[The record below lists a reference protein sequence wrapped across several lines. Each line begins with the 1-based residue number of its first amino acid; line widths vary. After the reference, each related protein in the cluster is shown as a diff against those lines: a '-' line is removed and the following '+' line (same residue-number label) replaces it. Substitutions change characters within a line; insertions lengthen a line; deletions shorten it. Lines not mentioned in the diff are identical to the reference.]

1 MAWSK
6 STRITVMLAIDTAF
20 FFLEVGVGMIVG
32 SLALMADAF
41 HMLNDII
48 SLLVGLWA
56 WQRAEIL
63 GAFFNAVFL
72 IALCLSIILEAIT
85 RLLDP
90 PKISNPILILVVG
103 SLELT
108 SNVAGFFVLGHS
120 HSETEQDDHADEV
133 RIVEEGGGDG
143 VQRIDVPGTEYA
155 GTLRSTPSRAVDHH
169 AHNPIGPTLVGTP
182 SPIRD
187 FPSRKKPMASNLR
200 RQSRSGTWR
209 IVDGSVHP
217 ASFRQEIVNLSKTI
231 KNRAATATAS
241 EELEDDVAEEPSEAP
256 LLGKSS
262 KPKRTRDP
270 FYGTR
275 GAPPKPSHLGH
286 NHNKL
291 KQITKSESDMGTSA
305 MILHVIGDGLG
316 NAGVIASALIIWL
329 TPWSGRFYAD
339 PAVSLFIA
347 VIILKTTIPL
357 TSASAKILLQ
367 GTPDHLDINDI
378 KNDVQK
384 IPGILH
390 LWQLSETQPIASLHV
405 QLDFSI
411 ERGEVAE
418 RYMTVVKAIRE
429 CLHEY
434 GIHSA
439 TVQPEFCLDPEHDH
453 ADQVHIST
461 SLDGSE
467 TPLPISGLDE
477 DACLVGAQGT
487 LAVHVPAE
495 LNSAHLPASLAGR
508 RHSSAAFLQ
517 DATVQLLISPEQR
530 TEQQSISYSSFSAIE
545 MNLFNRSQNACPD
558 ILASNCSIDPEPKLP
573 PQAEDPSNRKTLPVY
588 NHNGDIVTKGI
599 HPDGESGRRGF
610 HPLHF
615 FTVGWRSSSKV
626 SLAVNVLWPFVPA
639 GLAIHFARP
648 DLHVW
653 IFAINY
659 IAMVPAANLVGFAGQ
674 QLARKLPKVTGILL
688 ETALGSVVEIVL
700 FMVLIKKDSGTG
712 NNASPRNLVP
722 VIQAAI
728 LGSILTNILLCLGV
742 CFFIGGLKLKQQSF
756 HAAISEVGSGLL
768 LVAGFALLIPSAF
781 FSALRGSTTSSE
793 GGGFTEV
800 RLRNN
805 TLKISQVT
813 SIILIVAFLVYLWFN
828 AHSQES
834 IFHEVLAS
842 DEERDTDRHRDLHK
856 AKLTFT
862 ECVIA
867 LAISL
872 TFVTLIAIF
881 LVEEIRDI
889 VQTGVPENFL
899 GLILVPLVEKAAE
912 HLTTVD
918 EAYDNQMVSTNISF

>member
-1 MAWSK
+1 
-6 STRITVMLAIDTAF
+6 
-20 FFLEVGVGMIVG
+20 
-32 SLALMADAF
+32 
-41 HMLNDII
+41 
-48 SLLVGLWA
+48 
-56 WQRAEIL
+56 
-63 GAFFNAVFL
+63 
-72 IALCLSIILEAIT
+72 
-85 RLLDP
+85 
-90 PKISNPILILVVG
+90 
-103 SLELT
+103 
-108 SNVAGFFVLGHS
+108 
-120 HSETEQDDHADEV
+120 
-133 RIVEEGGGDG
+133 
-143 VQRIDVPGTEYA
+143 
-155 GTLRSTPSRAVDHH
+155 
-169 AHNPIGPTLVGTP
+169 
-182 SPIRD
+182 
-187 FPSRKKPMASNLR
+187 
-200 RQSRSGTWR
+200 
-209 IVDGSVHP
+209 
-217 ASFRQEIVNLSKTI
+217 
-231 KNRAATATAS
+231 
-241 EELEDDVAEEPSEAP
+241 
-256 LLGKSS
+256 
-262 KPKRTRDP
+262 
-270 FYGTR
+270 
-275 GAPPKPSHLGH
+275 
-286 NHNKL
+286 
-291 KQITKSESDMGTSA
+291 
-305 MILHVIGDGLG
+305 
-316 NAGVIASALIIWL
+316 
-329 TPWSGRFYAD
+329 
-339 PAVSLFIA
+339 
-347 VIILKTTIPL
+347 
-357 TSASAKILLQ
+357 
-367 GTPDHLDINDI
+367 
-378 KNDVQK
+378 
-384 IPGILH
+384 
-390 LWQLSETQPIASLHV
+390 
-405 QLDFSI
+405 
-411 ERGEVAE
+411 
-418 RYMTVVKAIRE
+418 
-429 CLHEY
+429 
-434 GIHSA
+434 
-439 TVQPEFCLDPEHDH
+439 
-453 ADQVHIST
+453 
-461 SLDGSE
+461 
-467 TPLPISGLDE
+467 
-477 DACLVGAQGT
+477 
-487 LAVHVPAE
+487 
-495 LNSAHLPASLAGR
+495 
-508 RHSSAAFLQ
+508 
-517 DATVQLLISPEQR
+517 
-530 TEQQSISYSSFSAIE
+530 

-599 HPDGESGRRGF
+599 HPDGF

-742 CFFIGGLKLKQQSF
+742 CFFIGGLKLKQQSS

-881 LVEEIRDI
+881 LVEEIRD
-889 VQTGVPENFL
+889 VVEMGVPENFL

-912 HLTTVD
+912 HLTTAD
-918 EAYDNQMVSTNISF
+918 EAYDNQMNFALYHCLGPSIQTALLNAPLVVVVGWGLGKPMDLNFEIFMSVLLILSILVVGNFLRDGKSDYLEGALLVIVYVIIAITMWYYPNLDAITEA

>member
-1 MAWSK
+1 M
-6 STRITVMLAIDTAF
+6 T
-20 FFLEVGVGMIVG
+20 
-32 SLALMADAF
+32 
-41 HMLNDII
+41 
-48 SLLVGLWA
+48 
-56 WQRAEIL
+56 
-63 GAFFNAVFL
+63 
-72 IALCLSIILEAIT
+72 
-85 RLLDP
+85 
-90 PKISNPILILVVG
+90 
-103 SLELT
+103 
-108 SNVAGFFVLGHS
+108 
-120 HSETEQDDHADEV
+120 
-133 RIVEEGGGDG
+133 
-143 VQRIDVPGTEYA
+143 
-155 GTLRSTPSRAVDHH
+155 
-169 AHNPIGPTLVGTP
+169 
-182 SPIRD
+182 
-187 FPSRKKPMASNLR
+187 SNLR
-200 RQSRSGTWR
+200 RQSRSGTWG

-231 KNRAATATAS
+231 MNRAATATAS
-241 EELEDDVAEEPSEAP
+241 EELEDDVVEEPSEAP

-262 KPKRTRDP
+262 KPKP

-291 KQITKSESDMGTSA
+291 KEIAKSESDMGTSA
-305 MILHVIGDGLG
+305 MIFNVIGDGLG

-329 TPWSGRFYAD
+329 TPWSGRFYPD
-339 PAVSLFIA
+339 PVVSLFIA

-357 TSASAKILLQ
+357 TSASVKILLQ

-384 IPGILH
+384 IPGIVNCHHIH
-390 LWQLSETQPIASLHV
+390 LWQLNETQPIASLHV

-411 ERGEVAE
+411 ERG
-418 RYMTVVKAIRE
+418 
-429 CLHEY
+429 
-434 GIHSA
+434 
-439 TVQPEFCLDPEHDH
+439 
-453 ADQVHIST
+453 
-461 SLDGSE
+461 
-467 TPLPISGLDE
+467 
-477 DACLVGAQGT
+477 
-487 LAVHVPAE
+487 
-495 LNSAHLPASLAGR
+495 
-508 RHSSAAFLQ
+508 
-517 DATVQLLISPEQR
+517 
-530 TEQQSISYSSFSAIE
+530 
-545 MNLFNRSQNACPD
+545 
-558 ILASNCSIDPEPKLP
+558 
-573 PQAEDPSNRKTLPVY
+573 
-588 NHNGDIVTKGI
+588 
-599 HPDGESGRRGF
+599 F

-615 FTVGWRSSSKV
+615 FTVVWRSSSKV

-781 FSALRGSTTSSE
+781 FSALTGSTTSSE

-828 AHSQES
+828 ARSQES

-862 ECVIA
+862 ECIIA

-872 TFVTLIAIF
+872 TLVTLIAIF
-881 LVEEIRDI
+881 LVEEIRDV
-889 VQTGVPENFL
+889 VQMGVPENFL
-899 GLILVPLVEKAAE
+899 GLILVPLVEKVAE

-918 EAYDNQMVSTNISF
+918 EAYDNQMNFALYHCLGPSIQTALLNAPLVVVVGWGLGKPMDLNFPIFMSVLLILSILVVGNFLRDGKSDYLEGALLVIVYVIIAITMWYYPNLDAITEA

>member
-1 MAWSK
+1 
-6 STRITVMLAIDTAF
+6 
-20 FFLEVGVGMIVG
+20 
-32 SLALMADAF
+32 
-41 HMLNDII
+41 
-48 SLLVGLWA
+48 
-56 WQRAEIL
+56 
-63 GAFFNAVFL
+63 
-72 IALCLSIILEAIT
+72 
-85 RLLDP
+85 
-90 PKISNPILILVVG
+90 
-103 SLELT
+103 
-108 SNVAGFFVLGHS
+108 
-120 HSETEQDDHADEV
+120 
-133 RIVEEGGGDG
+133 
-143 VQRIDVPGTEYA
+143 
-155 GTLRSTPSRAVDHH
+155 
-169 AHNPIGPTLVGTP
+169 
-182 SPIRD
+182 
-187 FPSRKKPMASNLR
+187 
-200 RQSRSGTWR
+200 
-209 IVDGSVHP
+209 
-217 ASFRQEIVNLSKTI
+217 
-231 KNRAATATAS
+231 
-241 EELEDDVAEEPSEAP
+241 
-256 LLGKSS
+256 
-262 KPKRTRDP
+262 
-270 FYGTR
+270 
-275 GAPPKPSHLGH
+275 
-286 NHNKL
+286 
-291 KQITKSESDMGTSA
+291 MG
-305 MILHVIGDGLG
+305 
-316 NAGVIASALIIWL
+316 
-329 TPWSGRFYAD
+329 
-339 PAVSLFIA
+339 
-347 VIILKTTIPL
+347 
-357 TSASAKILLQ
+357 
-367 GTPDHLDINDI
+367 
-378 KNDVQK
+378 
-384 IPGILH
+384 
-390 LWQLSETQPIASLHV
+390 
-405 QLDFSI
+405 
-411 ERGEVAE
+411 
-418 RYMTVVKAIRE
+418 
-429 CLHEY
+429 
-434 GIHSA
+434 
-439 TVQPEFCLDPEHDH
+439 
-453 ADQVHIST
+453 
-461 SLDGSE
+461 
-467 TPLPISGLDE
+467 
-477 DACLVGAQGT
+477 
-487 LAVHVPAE
+487 
-495 LNSAHLPASLAGR
+495 
-508 RHSSAAFLQ
+508 
-517 DATVQLLISPEQR
+517 EQR

-674 QLARKLPKVTGILL
+674 QLARKLPKDT
-688 ETALGSVVEIVL
+688 
-700 FMVLIKKDSGTG
+700 GTG

-862 ECVIA
+862 ECIIA
-867 LAISL
+867 LAIPL

-881 LVEEIRDI
+881 LVEEIRD
-889 VQTGVPENFL
+889 VVEMGVPENFL

-912 HLTTVD
+912 HLTTAD
-918 EAYDNQMVSTNISF
+918 EAYDNQMSSKSIVSESSSLRMPNVLGQNFALYHCLGPSIQTALLNAPLVVVVGWGLGKPMDHNFEIFMSVLLILSILVVGNFLRDGKSDYLEGALLVIVYVIIAITMWYYPNLDAITEA